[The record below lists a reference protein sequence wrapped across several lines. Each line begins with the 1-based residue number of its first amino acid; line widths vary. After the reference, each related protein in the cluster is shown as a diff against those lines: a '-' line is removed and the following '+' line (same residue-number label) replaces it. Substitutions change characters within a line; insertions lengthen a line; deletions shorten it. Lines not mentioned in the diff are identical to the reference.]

1 MKSLVKIKYKAIFPD
16 SCLAS
21 TKIGY
26 KETNN
31 LLRSF
36 LLNNFNYNKTNDK
49 TNLYKFPIK
58 KDYPSHIRSSL
69 KRKSTI
75 LSKRSISPKSNDI
88 KTLIKDLCHDNY
100 ISYNYIDNTRGALS
114 SSDIKNKKNGIFQK
128 NNYYNN
134 DNKYNEQMST
144 NNNNNNNNVL
154 SFDTNI
160 RSPKNKNSQ
169 SSDGFYRINRQRN
182 RKHNTIIGNNSNVN
196 SLSFSNYIF
205 FMRDNK
211 SFGTNASGASSTKN
225 NKGKRYSLK
234 LESDPLILYNS
245 IFGKKSNIKKSAFF
259 INSNNNDSDNKGR
272 NRKSLKMNNTD
283 FILSKK
289 YLNFSPINYNKI
301 QKRFHQKIY
310 LRNLN
315 SQIQKFEESHRY
327 FPDEELIKLNKNL
340 PSKFQRNLFS
350 RQIKRASKC
359 NDFFIKKF
367 PFKLQKLRKI
377 SNKKN
382 KHISH
387 QIPCNSEKLKS
398 LLKNVEKVN
407 KKMKISKKYLKNLDF
422 RLRTKNLNKII
433 NFVIPHENNVK
444 DIDEEFKDETVKYH
458 KKMGDFFFY
467 KGNGIFSGHLSHL
480 LRGDKIMQQVF
491 KLENI

>member
-1 MKSLVKIKYKAIFPD
+1 MKSHFKLKYKALFPD
-16 SCLAS
+16 SCLTNS
-21 TKIGY
+21 KIGY

-49 TNLYKFPIK
+49 NNLYKFPIK
-58 KDYPSHIRSSL
+58 KELSSHSKSSL
-69 KRKSTI
+69 RRKSTL
-75 LSKRSISPKSNDI
+75 LSKRPISPKKNDI
-88 KTLIKDLCHDNY
+88 KTLIKNLCHDNY

-114 SSDIKNKKNGIFQK
+114 SSDIKNKKNRALQK
-128 NNYYNN
+128 NSYYNN
-134 DNKYNEQMST
+134 DNKYNEQISS
-144 NNNNNNNNVL
+144 NNNNNDL
-154 SFDTNI
+154 LLFDTNI
-160 RSPKNKNSQ
+160 KSSRNKNFQ
-169 SSDGFYRINRQRN
+169 LADGLYRINRQRT

-211 SFGTNASGASSTKN
+211 SNGTIGSGASTTKN
-225 NKGKRYSLK
+225 KKGKRHTLS
-234 LESDPLILYNS
+234 LESDALLLYSS
-245 IFGKKSNIKKSAFF
+245 IINKKINKNKTPFF
-259 INSNNNDSDNKGR
+259 INSNNDTDNKNK
-272 NRKSLKMNNTD
+272 NRKSLKLNNTD
-283 FILSKK
+283 FIFSKK

-301 QKRFHQKIY
+301 QKKFHQKIY

-327 FPDEELIKLNKNL
+327 YPNEDLIKSNNNL

-350 RQIKRASKC
+350 RQIKRASKF
-359 NDFFIKKF
+359 NDFFVKKF
-367 PFKLQKLRKI
+367 PFKLEKFKKI
-377 SNKKN
+377 SNKKP
-382 KHISH
+382 KQISH
-387 QIPCNSEKLKS
+387 QNLYNSEKLKS

-407 KKMKISKKYLKNLDF
+407 KKMKISKKYLKNLDA

-444 DIDEEFKDETVKYH
+444 DIDKEFKDETVKYH
-458 KKMGDFFFY
+458 KNMGDFFFY
-467 KGNGIFSGHLSHL
+467 KGNGIFSGHLSHV

>member
-1 MKSLVKIKYKAIFPD
+1 MKSLIKIKYKAFFPD
-16 SCLAS
+16 SCLANS
-21 TKIGY
+21 KIGY

-49 TNLYKFPIK
+49 NNLYKFPIK
-58 KDYPSHIRSSL
+58 KEYISRATSSL
-69 KRKSTI
+69 KRKSTL
-75 LSKRSISPKSNDI
+75 LSKRLISPKSNDI
-88 KTLIKDLCHDNY
+88 KTLIKNLCHDNY

-114 SSDIKNKKNGIFQK
+114 SLDNRNKKNKAFQK
-128 NNYYNN
+128 NSYYNN
-134 DNKYNEQMST
+134 DNKYKEQIST
-144 NNNNNNNNVL
+144 NNNNNDML
-154 SFDTNI
+154 SIDTNI
-160 RSPKNKNSQ
+160 KSARNKNSQ
-169 SSDGFYRINRQRN
+169 LADGLYRFNRQRN

-211 SFGTNASGASSTKN
+211 SNGTNVSGASSTKN

-234 LESDPLILYNS
+234 LESDSLLLYNS
-245 IFGKKSNIKKSAFF
+245 IINKKINKNKSAFF
-259 INSNNNDSDNKGR
+259 INSNNDSDNKGKKR
-272 NRKSLKMNNTD
+272 NSLKINNTD
-283 FILSKK
+283 VILSKK

-301 QKRFHQKIY
+301 QKKFHQKIY

-327 FPDEELIKLNKNL
+327 FPNEELIQSNKNL

-350 RQIKRASKC
+350 RQVKRASKF

-367 PFKLQKLRKI
+367 PLKLEKLKKI
-377 SNKKN
+377 SNKKP
-382 KHISH
+382 KQISH
-387 QIPCNSEKLKS
+387 QNLCNSEKLKS

-407 KKMKISKKYLKNLDF
+407 KKMRVSKKYLKNLDM
-422 RLRTKNLNKII
+422 RLRTKNLNKIF

-458 KKMGDFFFY
+458 KNMGDFFFY
-467 KGNGIFSGHLSHL
+467 KGNGIFSGHLSHV